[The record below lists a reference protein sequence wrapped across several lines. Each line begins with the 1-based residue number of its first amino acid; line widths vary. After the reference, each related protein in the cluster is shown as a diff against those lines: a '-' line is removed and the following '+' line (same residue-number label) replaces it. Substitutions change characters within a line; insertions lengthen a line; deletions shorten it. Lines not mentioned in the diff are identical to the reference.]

1 MSGTKHYVS
10 LFPACPLAPH
20 LALKNP
26 RLRALDLSKQI
37 EDLGGRGGQGH
48 EVLCPRH
55 VFRAPSKI

>member
-26 RLRALDLSKQI
+26 L
-37 EDLGGRGGQGH
+37 LGGGVC
-48 EVLCPRH
+48 EALPRTLRSPA
-55 VFRAPSKI
+55 VEFFCAI